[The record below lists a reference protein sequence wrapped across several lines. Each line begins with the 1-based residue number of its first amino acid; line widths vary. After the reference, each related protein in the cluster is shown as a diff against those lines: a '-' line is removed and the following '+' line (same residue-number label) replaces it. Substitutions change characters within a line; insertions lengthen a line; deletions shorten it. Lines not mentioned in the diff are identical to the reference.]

1 MRYNE
6 LVDRV
11 QEQGGFDSREEAVRA
26 LRATLSVLGECLY
39 RTERRHL
46 ASQLP
51 QGAKEFLYEYVDG
64 EVIRREV
71 AYFTL
76 EEFYNQVGARA
87 DVTHTHAIERARA
100 AIAVLREVIPAGEW
114 EHIIQ
119 EMPSEYQ
126 ELLQGK
132 SSRSE
137 APLVS

>member
-11 QEQGGFDSREEAVRA
+11 QEQGGFGARGEAEEA

-51 QGAKEFLYEYVDG
+51 KEAKDFLYEYIDG
-64 EVIRREV
+64 EVTRHEV
-71 AYFTL
+71 TYFTL

-87 DVTHTHAIERARA
+87 DVTLTHAIERARA
-100 AIAVLREVIPAGEW
+100 VIAVLREVIPEGEW
-114 EHIIQ
+114 KHIIR
-119 EMPSEYQ
+119 EMPNEYR
-126 ELLQGK
+126 ELLQGE
-132 SSRSE
+132 SSGLEPSS
-137 APLVS
+137 VS